1 MYTKEQLRRL
11 LIPLMFEQ
19 VLTALM
25 GSVDTIMVTNIGSAA
40 ISAVSLVDSLNIL
53 IINIFAAMA
62 TGGAIICAQYLG
74 SNQKDKANQA
84 LKQLIF
90 SVTLISLVITIPCIL
105 FRRPLLSLIFGSV
118 EKNVM
123 DNALNYLFI
132 TALSYPFI
140 ALYNAGAASFRTS
153 QNSRLPM
160 TIAFGSNIL
169 NILGNIFFIFTL
181 SLGVAGAALST
192 LLSRIISALVI
203 LILLKQPK
211 QDLQDLYVDSYLSIR
226 PEIETITKILKIGIP
241 TGIENGMF
249 QFGKLVIQSTVS
261 TMGTTAIAA
270 QAMVAML
277 ESFACQAS
285 IGIGLGMM
293 TVVGKCVGA
302 KEYEQ
307 ARHYT
312 ISLTK
317 LAWMVCIIFC
327 AIIMLFIQQITS
339 LAGME
344 AESAKLAIWLTRI
357 VFAYKMIFW
366 TPSFL
371 PGYGLRAAGD
381 VKFSMIT
388 STLSMWICR
397 VVVTIFLV
405 HQFQMGPL
413 AVWIGM
419 GADWTIRS
427 FIFLARFKSNKWLEH
442 KVI

>member
-1 MYTKEQLRRL
+1 MYTKEQLKRL

-74 SNQKDKANQA
+74 SNQKDKANQV

-90 SVTLISLVITIPCIL
+90 SVTLISLIITIPCIL
-105 FRRPLLSLIFGSV
+105 FRRPLLSLIFGS

-123 DNALNYLFI
+123 DNSLNYLFI
-132 TALSYPFI
+132 TVLSYPFI
-140 ALYNAGAASFRTS
+140 ALYNADAASFRTS

-160 TIAFGSNIL
+160 AIALGSNIL
-169 NILGNIFFIFTL
+169 NILENFFFVFTL
-181 SLGVAGAALST
+181 SLGVAQAALST
-192 LLSRIISALVI
+192 LLSRIISALII

-211 QDLQDLYVDSYLSIR
+211 QDLYVDSYLSIR
-226 PEIETITKILKIGIP
+226 SEIETITKILKISIP
-241 TGIENGMF
+241 TGIENGKF
-249 QFGKLVIQSTVS
+249 QFENLSFNPLYLQWEQQPLPVQTMVS
-261 TMGTTAIAA
+261 
-270 QAMVAML
+270 ML

-307 ARHYT
+307 ARQYT

-339 LAGME
+339 LAKME
-344 AESAKLAIWLTRI
+344 SESAKLAIWLTRI
-357 VFAYKMIFW
+357 VFAYKIIFW

-381 VKFSMIT
+381 VKFNMIT
-388 STLSMWICR
+388 FTLSMWICR

-405 HQFQMGPL
+405 HTFHMGL
-413 AVWIGM
+413 
-419 GADWTIRS
+419 
-427 FIFLARFKSNKWLEH
+427 
-442 KVI
+442 

>member
-19 VLTALM
+19 VLNALI

-53 IINIFAAMA
+53 IINVFAAMA

-74 SNQKDKANQA
+74 SEQKEKANQA
-84 LKQLIF
+84 LEQLIF
-90 SVTLISLVITIPCIL
+90 TVALISLIITIPCIL
-105 FRRPLLSLIFGSV
+105 FRRPLLTLIFGSV
-118 EKNVM
+118 EKSVM
-123 DNALNYLFI
+123 DNSLSYLFI

-160 TIAFGSNIL
+160 AIAFGSNIL
-169 NILGNIFFIFTL
+169 NIIGNVFFIFTL
-181 SLGVAGAALST
+181 NLGVAGAALST
-192 LLSRIISALVI
+192 LLSRIISAAIILV
-203 LILLKQPK
+203 LLKQPK
-211 QDLQDLYVDSYLSIR
+211 QDLYIHSYLQIH
-226 PEIETITKILKIGIP
+226 PEFTTIKRILKIGIP

-285 IGIGLGMM
+285 IGVGLGMM

-307 ARHYT
+307 AKHYT
-312 ISLTK
+312 VSLTK
-317 LAWMVCIIFC
+317 FAWIICFICC
-327 AIIMLFIQQITS
+327 AMIVLPIKQITT

-344 AESAKLAIWLTRI
+344 PESAKLAIWLTRI

-366 TPSFL
+366 TTSFL
-371 PGYGLRAAGD
+371 PSYGLRAAGD

-388 STLSMWICR
+388 STVSMWVCR

-405 HQFQMGPL
+405 HQFHMGPL

-419 GADWTIRS
+419 GADWTVRS
-427 FIFLARFKSNKWLEH
+427 IIFFIRFKSNKWLKN

>member
-1 MYTKEQLRRL
+1 
-11 LIPLMFEQ
+11 MFEQ
-19 VLTALM
+19 VLTALI
-25 GSVDTIMVTNIGSAA
+25 GSVDTIMVTNIGLAA
-40 ISAVSLVDSLNIL
+40 ISAVSLFDSLNIL

-62 TGGAIICAQYLG
+62 TGGAIICAQYLE
-74 SNQKDKANQA
+74 SNQKGKANQA

-90 SVTLISLVITIPCIL
+90 SVTLISLIITIPCIL
-105 FRRPLLSLIFGSV
+105 FRRPLLSLIFGS
-118 EKNVM
+118 EKKVR
-123 DNALNYLFI
+123 DNSLNYLFI
-132 TALSYPFI
+132 TVLSYPFI
-140 ALYNAGAASFRTS
+140 ALYNADAASFRTS

-160 TIAFGSNIL
+160 VIALGSNIL
-169 NILGNIFFIFTL
+169 NILENFFFVFTL

-192 LLSRIISALVI
+192 LLSRIISALII

-211 QDLQDLYVDSYLSIR
+211 QDLYVDSYLSIR
-226 PEIETITKILKIGIP
+226 SEIETITKILKISIP
-241 TGIENGMF
+241 TGIENGKF
-249 QFGKLVIQSTVS
+249 QFGKLVIPLYLQWEQQPLPVQTMVS
-261 TMGTTAIAA
+261 
-270 QAMVAML
+270 ML

-293 TVVGKCVGA
+293 TVVGKCVDA

-307 ARHYT
+307 ARQYT

-339 LAGME
+339 LAKME
-344 AESAKLAIWLTRI
+344 SESAKLAIWLTRI
-357 VFAYKMIFW
+357 VFAYKMLFW

-371 PGYGLRAAGD
+371 PGYELRAAGD

-397 VVVTIFLV
+397 AVVTIFLV
-405 HQFQMGPL
+405 HTFHMGPL

-427 FIFLARFKSNKWLEH
+427 FIFLARFKSNK
-442 KVI
+442 

>member
-1 MYTKEQLRRL
+1 MK
-11 LIPLMFEQ
+11 IIN
-19 VLTALM
+19 
-25 GSVDTIMVTNIGSAA
+25 SVDVRTSFNRINRICRHHYGHQHRFGRHGNWRRHHLRPILRIQSKRQGQPSLETIDFFRNSYFYTDNPTMHSI
-40 ISAVSLVDSLNIL
+40 
-53 IINIFAAMA
+53 
-62 TGGAIICAQYLG
+62 
-74 SNQKDKANQA
+74 QKTTFKPN
-84 LKQLIF
+84 LWIRK
-90 SVTLISLVITIPCIL
+90 
-105 FRRPLLSLIFGSV
+105 
-118 EKNVM
+118 KNVM
-123 DNALNYLFI
+123 DNSLNYLFI

-140 ALYNAGAASFRTS
+140 ALYNADAASFRTS

-160 TIAFGSNIL
+160 VIALGSNIL
-169 NILGNIFFIFTL
+169 NILENFFFVFTL
-181 SLGVAGAALST
+181 SLGVAQAALST
-192 LLSRIISALVI
+192 LLSRIISALII

-211 QDLQDLYVDSYLSIR
+211 LDLYVDSYLSIR
-226 PEIETITKILKIGIP
+226 SEIETITKILKISIP
-241 TGIENGMF
+241 TGIENGKF
-249 QFGKLVIQSTVS
+249 QFGKLVIPLYLQWEQQPLPV
-261 TMGTTAIAA
+261 
-270 QAMVAML
+270 QAMVSML

-293 TVVGKCVGA
+293 TVVGKCVDA

-307 ARHYT
+307 ARQYT

-339 LAGME
+339 LAKME
-344 AESAKLAIWLTRI
+344 SESAKLAIWLTRI

-405 HQFQMGPL
+405 HTFHMGL
-413 AVWIGM
+413 
-419 GADWTIRS
+419 
-427 FIFLARFKSNKWLEH
+427 
-442 KVI
+442 

>member
-1 MYTKEQLRRL
+1 M
-11 LIPLMFEQ
+11 
-19 VLTALM
+19 
-25 GSVDTIMVTNIGSAA
+25 
-40 ISAVSLVDSLNIL
+40 
-53 IINIFAAMA
+53 
-62 TGGAIICAQYLG
+62 
-74 SNQKDKANQA
+74 
-84 LKQLIF
+84 
-90 SVTLISLVITIPCIL
+90 
-105 FRRPLLSLIFGSV
+105 
-118 EKNVM
+118 
-123 DNALNYLFI
+123 
-132 TALSYPFI
+132 
-140 ALYNAGAASFRTS
+140 
-153 QNSRLPM
+153 
-160 TIAFGSNIL
+160 
-169 NILGNIFFIFTL
+169 
-181 SLGVAGAALST
+181 ST
-192 LLSRIISALVI
+192 LLSRIISAAII

-211 QDLQDLYVDSYLSIR
+211 QDLYIDSYLSIR

-285 IGIGLGMM
+285 IGIRLGMM
-293 TVVGKCVGA
+293 SVVGKCVGA

-307 ARHYT
+307 AKHYT
-312 ISLTK
+312 MLLTK
-317 LAWMVCIIFC
+317 YAWIACIICC
-327 AIIMLFIQQITS
+327 AMIMFPIKQITS

-344 AESAKLAIWLTRI
+344 PESAKLAIWLTRI
-357 VFAYKMIFW
+357 VFTYKMIFW
-366 TPSFL
+366 TTSFL

-405 HQFQMGPL
+405 HQFHMGPL

-419 GADWTIRS
+419 GSDWTVRS

>member
-1 MYTKEQLRRL
+1 
-11 LIPLMFEQ
+11 
-19 VLTALM
+19 
-25 GSVDTIMVTNIGSAA
+25 
-40 ISAVSLVDSLNIL
+40 
-53 IINIFAAMA
+53 
-62 TGGAIICAQYLG
+62 
-74 SNQKDKANQA
+74 
-84 LKQLIF
+84 
-90 SVTLISLVITIPCIL
+90 
-105 FRRPLLSLIFGSV
+105 
-118 EKNVM
+118 M
-123 DNALNYLFI
+123 DNSLSYLFI

-140 ALYNAGAASFRTS
+140 ALYNAGATSFRTS
-153 QNSRLPM
+153 QNSRLSM
-160 TIAFGSNIL
+160 VIAFGSNIL
-169 NILGNIFFIFTL
+169 NILGNIFFIFIL
-181 SLGVAGAALST
+181 NLGVAGAALST
-192 LLSRIISALVI
+192 LLSRIISAAII

-211 QDLQDLYVDSYLSIR
+211 QDLYIDSYLSIR

-285 IGIGLGMM
+285 IGIRLGMM
-293 TVVGKCVGA
+293 SVVGKCVGA

-312 ISLTK
+312 ILLTK
-317 LAWMVCIIFC
+317 YAWIACFICC
-327 AIIMLFIQQITS
+327 ATILFPIKQITS

-357 VFAYKMIFW
+357 VFTYKMIFW
-366 TPSFL
+366 TPYFL
-371 PGYGLRAAGD
+371 PSYGLKAAGD

-397 VVVTIFLV
+397 VVDTIFLV
-405 HQFQMGPL
+405 HTFHMGPL

-419 GADWTIRS
+419 VADWTIRS
-427 FIFLARFKSNKWLEH
+427 FIFLTRFKSNKWLEH

>member
-1 MYTKEQLRRL
+1 
-11 LIPLMFEQ
+11 MFEQ
-19 VLTALM
+19 VLTALI
-25 GSVDTIMVTNIGSAA
+25 GSVDTIMVTNIGLAA
-40 ISAVSLVDSLNIL
+40 ISAVSLFDSLNIL

-62 TGGAIICAQYLG
+62 TGGAIICAQYLE
-74 SNQKDKANQA
+74 SNQKGKANQA

-90 SVTLISLVITIPCIL
+90 SVTLISLIITIPCIL
-105 FRRPLLSLIFGSV
+105 FRRPLLSLIFGS
-118 EKNVM
+118 EKKVR
-123 DNALNYLFI
+123 DNSLNYLFI
-132 TALSYPFI
+132 TVLSYPFI
-140 ALYNAGAASFRTS
+140 ALYNADAASFRTS

-160 TIAFGSNIL
+160 VIALGSNIL
-169 NILGNIFFIFTL
+169 NILENFFFVFTL

-192 LLSRIISALVI
+192 LLSRIISALII

-211 QDLQDLYVDSYLSIR
+211 QDLYVDSYLSIR
-226 PEIETITKILKIGIP
+226 SEIETITKILKISIP
-241 TGIENGMF
+241 TGIENGKF
-249 QFGKLVIQSTVS
+249 QFGKLVIPLYLQWEQQPLPVQTMVS
-261 TMGTTAIAA
+261 
-270 QAMVAML
+270 ML

-307 ARHYT
+307 ARQYT

-317 LAWMVCIIFC
+317 LAWMVFIIFC

-339 LAGME
+339 LAKME
-344 AESAKLAIWLTRI
+344 SESAKLAIWLTRI

-388 STLSMWICR
+388 FTLSMWICR

-405 HQFQMGPL
+405 HTFHMGL
-413 AVWIGM
+413 
-419 GADWTIRS
+419 
-427 FIFLARFKSNKWLEH
+427 
-442 KVI
+442 

>member
-90 SVTLISLVITIPCIL
+90 SVTLISLIITIPCIL

-160 TIAFGSNIL
+160 AIAFGSNIL

-192 LLSRIISALVI
+192 LLSRIISAIII

-211 QDLQDLYVDSYLSIR
+211 QDLYVDSYLSIR

-270 QAMVAML
+270 QAML

-405 HQFQMGPL
+405 HTFHMGPL

>member
-1 MYTKEQLRRL
+1 MYTKEQLRKL

-90 SVTLISLVITIPCIL
+90 SVTLISILITIPCIL
-105 FRRPLLSLIFGSV
+105 FRRPLLTLIFGSV

-160 TIAFGSNIL
+160 AIAFGSNIL

-181 SLGVAGAALST
+181 SLGVAALSS
-192 LLSRIISALVI
+192 LLSRIISALII
-203 LILLKQPK
+203 LTLLKQPK
-211 QDLQDLYVDSYLSIR
+211 QDLYVDSYLSIR

-285 IGIGLGMM
+285 IGIGLGM
-293 TVVGKCVGA
+293 GA

-312 ISLTK
+312 ISLTR

-405 HQFQMGPL
+405 HTFHMGPL

>member
-90 SVTLISLVITIPCIL
+90 SVTLISLIITIPCIL

-160 TIAFGSNIL
+160 AIAFGSNIL

-192 LLSRIISALVI
+192 LLSRIISALII

-211 QDLQDLYVDSYLSIR
+211 QDLYVDSYLSIR

-261 TMGTTAIAA
+261 TMGTISIAA
-270 QAMVAML
+270 QAML

-285 IGIGLGMM
+285 IGVGLGMM

-344 AESAKLAIWLTRI
+344 EESAKLAIWLTRI
-357 VFAYKMIFW
+357 VFTYKMIFW

-405 HQFQMGPL
+405 HTFHMGPL

>member
-1 MYTKEQLRRL
+1 
-11 LIPLMFEQ
+11 
-19 VLTALM
+19 
-25 GSVDTIMVTNIGSAA
+25 
-40 ISAVSLVDSLNIL
+40 
-53 IINIFAAMA
+53 MA
-62 TGGAIICAQYLG
+62 
-74 SNQKDKANQA
+74 
-84 LKQLIF
+84 
-90 SVTLISLVITIPCIL
+90 
-105 FRRPLLSLIFGSV
+105 
-118 EKNVM
+118 
-123 DNALNYLFI
+123 
-132 TALSYPFI
+132 
-140 ALYNAGAASFRTS
+140 
-153 QNSRLPM
+153 
-160 TIAFGSNIL
+160 IAFGSNIL
-169 NILGNIFFIFTL
+169 NIIGNVFFIFTL

-192 LLSRIISALVI
+192 LLSRIVSAAII

-211 QDLQDLYVDSYLSIR
+211 QDLYVDSYLSIR
-226 PEIETITKILKIGIP
+226 PEFQGIQQILKIGIP

-249 QFGKLVIQSTVS
+249 QFGKLVIQSTIS

-285 IGIGLGMM
+285 IGVGLGMM

-317 LAWMVCIIFC
+317 LAWIVCIVFC
-327 AIIMLFIQQITS
+327 ATIMLFIQQITS

-344 AESAKLAIWLTRI
+344 TESAKLAIWLTRI
-357 VFAYKMIFW
+357 VFTYKMFFW
-366 TPSFL
+366 TTSFL

-405 HQFQMGPL
+405 HTFHMGPL

>member
-1 MYTKEQLRRL
+1 
-11 LIPLMFEQ
+11 MFEQ
-19 VLTALM
+19 VLTALI
-25 GSVDTIMVTNIGSAA
+25 GSVDTIMVTNINLAA
-40 ISAVSLVDSLNIL
+40 ISAVSLVDSLKIL

-62 TGGAIICAQYLG
+62 TGGAIICAQYLE

-90 SVTLISLVITIPCIL
+90 SVTLISLIITIPCIL
-105 FRRPLLSLIFGSV
+105 FRRPLLSLIFGS
-118 EKNVM
+118 EKKVR
-123 DNALNYLFI
+123 DNSLNYLFI
-132 TALSYPFI
+132 TVLSYPFI
-140 ALYNAGAASFRTS
+140 ALYNADAASFRTS

-160 TIAFGSNIL
+160 VIALGSNIL
-169 NILGNIFFIFTL
+169 NILENFFFVFTL

-192 LLSRIISALVI
+192 LLSRIISALII

-211 QDLQDLYVDSYLSIR
+211 QDLYVDSYLSIR
-226 PEIETITKILKIGIP
+226 SEIETITKILKISIP
-241 TGIENGMF
+241 TGIENGKF
-249 QFGKLVIQSTVS
+249 QFGKLVIPLYLQWEQQPLPVQTMVS
-261 TMGTTAIAA
+261 
-270 QAMVAML
+270 ML

-307 ARHYT
+307 ARQYT

-339 LAGME
+339 LAKME
-344 AESAKLAIWLTRI
+344 SESAKLAIWLTRI

-388 STLSMWICR
+388 FTLSMWICR

-405 HQFQMGPL
+405 HTFHMGL
-413 AVWIGM
+413 
-419 GADWTIRS
+419 
-427 FIFLARFKSNKWLEH
+427 
-442 KVI
+442 

>member
-1 MYTKEQLRRL
+1 
-11 LIPLMFEQ
+11 
-19 VLTALM
+19 
-25 GSVDTIMVTNIGSAA
+25 
-40 ISAVSLVDSLNIL
+40 
-53 IINIFAAMA
+53 MA
-62 TGGAIICAQYLG
+62 
-74 SNQKDKANQA
+74 
-84 LKQLIF
+84 
-90 SVTLISLVITIPCIL
+90 
-105 FRRPLLSLIFGSV
+105 
-118 EKNVM
+118 
-123 DNALNYLFI
+123 
-132 TALSYPFI
+132 
-140 ALYNAGAASFRTS
+140 
-153 QNSRLPM
+153 
-160 TIAFGSNIL
+160 IAFGSNIL

-192 LLSRIISALVI
+192 LLSRIISAIII

-211 QDLQDLYVDSYLSIR
+211 QDLYVDSYLSIR

-285 IGIGLGMM
+285 IGVGLGMM

-312 ISLTK
+312 ISLTR
-317 LAWMVCIIFC
+317 LAWIVCIVFC
-327 AIIMLFIQQITS
+327 ATIMLFIKQITS

-397 VVVTIFLV
+397 VVVLSLI
-405 HQFQMGPL
+405 H
-413 AVWIGM
+413 I
-419 GADWTIRS
+419 
-427 FIFLARFKSNKWLEH
+427 
-442 KVI
+442 

>member
-1 MYTKEQLRRL
+1 
-11 LIPLMFEQ
+11 
-19 VLTALM
+19 
-25 GSVDTIMVTNIGSAA
+25 
-40 ISAVSLVDSLNIL
+40 
-53 IINIFAAMA
+53 
-62 TGGAIICAQYLG
+62 
-74 SNQKDKANQA
+74 
-84 LKQLIF
+84 
-90 SVTLISLVITIPCIL
+90 
-105 FRRPLLSLIFGSV
+105 
-118 EKNVM
+118 
-123 DNALNYLFI
+123 
-132 TALSYPFI
+132 
-140 ALYNAGAASFRTS
+140 
-153 QNSRLPM
+153 M

-169 NILGNIFFIFTL
+169 NILGNIFFIFIL
-181 SLGVAGAALST
+181 NLGVAGAALST
-192 LLSRIISALVI
+192 LLSRIISAAII
-203 LILLKQPK
+203 LMILKQPK
-211 QDLQDLYVDSYLSIR
+211 QDLYIDSYLSIR
-226 PEIETITKILKIGIP
+226 PDIETITKILKIGIP

-285 IGIGLGMM
+285 IGVGLGMIS
-293 TVVGKCVGA
+293 VVGKCVGA

-317 LAWMVCIIFC
+317 LAWTVYIIFC

-344 AESAKLAIWLTRI
+344 TESAKLAIWLTRI
-357 VFAYKMIFW
+357 VFTYKMIFW

-388 STLSMWICR
+388 STLSMWICQ

-405 HQFQMGPL
+405 HTFHMGPL

-442 KVI
+442 NII

>member
-1 MYTKEQLRRL
+1 
-11 LIPLMFEQ
+11 MFEQ
-19 VLTALM
+19 VLTALI
-25 GSVDTIMVTNIGSAA
+25 GSVDTIVVTNISLAA

-62 TGGAIICAQYLG
+62 TGGAIICAQYLE
-74 SNQKDKANQA
+74 SNQKGKANQA

-90 SVTLISLVITIPCIL
+90 SVTLISLIITIPCIL
-105 FRRPLLSLIFGSV
+105 FRRPLLSLIFGS
-118 EKNVM
+118 EKKVR
-123 DNALNYLFI
+123 DNSLNYLFI
-132 TALSYPFI
+132 TVLSYPFI
-140 ALYNAGAASFRTS
+140 ALYNADAASFRTS

-160 TIAFGSNIL
+160 VIALGSNIL
-169 NILGNIFFIFTL
+169 NILENFFFVFTL

-192 LLSRIISALVI
+192 LLSRIISALII

-211 QDLQDLYVDSYLSIR
+211 QDLYVDSYLSIR
-226 PEIETITKILKIGIP
+226 SEIETITKILKISIP
-241 TGIENGMF
+241 TGIENGKF
-249 QFGKLVIQSTVS
+249 QFGKLVIPLYLQWEQQPLPVQTMVS
-261 TMGTTAIAA
+261 
-270 QAMVAML
+270 ML

-307 ARHYT
+307 ARQYT

-339 LAGME
+339 LAKME
-344 AESAKLAIWLTRI
+344 SESAKLAIWLTRI

-405 HQFQMGPL
+405 HTFHMGL
-413 AVWIGM
+413 
-419 GADWTIRS
+419 
-427 FIFLARFKSNKWLEH
+427 
-442 KVI
+442 

>member
-1 MYTKEQLRRL
+1 
-11 LIPLMFEQ
+11 
-19 VLTALM
+19 
-25 GSVDTIMVTNIGSAA
+25 
-40 ISAVSLVDSLNIL
+40 
-53 IINIFAAMA
+53 
-62 TGGAIICAQYLG
+62 
-74 SNQKDKANQA
+74 
-84 LKQLIF
+84 
-90 SVTLISLVITIPCIL
+90 
-105 FRRPLLSLIFGSV
+105 
-118 EKNVM
+118 M
-123 DNALNYLFI
+123 DNSLSYLFI

-140 ALYNAGAASFRTS
+140 ALYNAGAVSFRTS
-153 QNSRLPM
+153 QNLRFPIA
-160 TIAFGSNIL
+160 IAFGSNIL

-181 SLGVAGAALST
+181 NLGVAGAALST
-192 LLSRIISALVI
+192 LLSRIISAAII

-211 QDLQDLYVDSYLSIR
+211 QDLYIDSYLSIR
-226 PEIETITKILKIGIP
+226 PEIETIPKILKIGIP

-285 IGIGLGMM
+285 IGIRLGMM
-293 TVVGKCVGA
+293 SVVGKCVGA

-312 ISLTK
+312 ILLTK
-317 LAWMVCIIFC
+317 YAWIACFICC
-327 AIIMLFIQQITS
+327 AMILFPIKQITS

-357 VFAYKMIFW
+357 VFTYKMIFW

-405 HQFQMGPL
+405 HTFHTGPL

>member
-1 MYTKEQLRRL
+1 M
-11 LIPLMFEQ
+11 
-19 VLTALM
+19 
-25 GSVDTIMVTNIGSAA
+25 
-40 ISAVSLVDSLNIL
+40 
-53 IINIFAAMA
+53 
-62 TGGAIICAQYLG
+62 
-74 SNQKDKANQA
+74 
-84 LKQLIF
+84 
-90 SVTLISLVITIPCIL
+90 
-105 FRRPLLSLIFGSV
+105 
-118 EKNVM
+118 
-123 DNALNYLFI
+123 
-132 TALSYPFI
+132 
-140 ALYNAGAASFRTS
+140 
-153 QNSRLPM
+153 
-160 TIAFGSNIL
+160 
-169 NILGNIFFIFTL
+169 
-181 SLGVAGAALST
+181 ST
-192 LLSRIISALVI
+192 LLSRIISAAII

-211 QDLQDLYVDSYLSIR
+211 QDLYTDSYLSIR

-241 TGIENGMF
+241 TGIENGML

-270 QAMVAML
+270 QAMVATL

-293 TVVGKCVGA
+293 SVVGKCVGA

-312 ISLTK
+312 ILLTK
-317 LAWMVCIIFC
+317 YAWIACIICC
-327 AIIMLFIQQITS
+327 AMIMFPIQQITS

-344 AESAKLAIWLTRI
+344 TESAKLAIWLTRI
-357 VFAYKMIFW
+357 VFTYKMIFW

-405 HQFQMGPL
+405 HTFHMGPL

>member
-123 DNALNYLFI
+123 DNSLNYLFI

-160 TIAFGSNIL
+160 AIAFGSNIL

-192 LLSRIISALVI
+192 LLSRIISALII
-203 LILLKQPK
+203 LILLN
-211 QDLQDLYVDSYLSIR
+211 IR

-293 TVVGKCVGA
+293 TVVGKCVGS

-307 ARHYT
+307 AKHYT
-312 ISLTK
+312 ISLTR

-344 AESAKLAIWLTRI
+344 AESAKLAIRLTRI
-357 VFAYKMIFW
+357 VFTYKMIFW

>member
-1 MYTKEQLRRL
+1 
-11 LIPLMFEQ
+11 
-19 VLTALM
+19 
-25 GSVDTIMVTNIGSAA
+25 MVTNIGLAA
-40 ISAVSLVDSLNIL
+40 ISAVSLFDSLNLL

-62 TGGAIICAQYLG
+62 TGGAIICAQYFE
-74 SNQKDKANQA
+74 SNKKGKANQA

-90 SVTLISLVITIPCIL
+90 SVTLISILITLPCIL
-105 FRRPLLSLIFGSV
+105 FRRPLLSLIFGS

-123 DNALNYLFI
+123 DNSLNYLFI

-160 TIAFGSNIL
+160 VIALGSNIL
-169 NILGNIFFIFTL
+169 NILENFFFVFTL
-181 SLGVAGAALST
+181 SLGVAQAALST
-192 LLSRIISALVI
+192 LLSRIISALII

-211 QDLQDLYVDSYLSIR
+211 QNLYIDSCLSLW
-226 PEIETITKILKIGIP
+226 PEIETITKILKISIP
-241 TGIENGMF
+241 TGIENGMV
-249 QFGKLVIQSTVS
+249 QFRKLVIPLYLQWEQQPLPV
-261 TMGTTAIAA
+261 
-270 QAMVAML
+270 QAMVSML
-277 ESFACQAS
+277 ESFACQAC

-307 ARHYT
+307 ARQYT

-339 LAGME
+339 LAKME
-344 AESAKLAIWLTRI
+344 SKSAKLAIWLTRI
-357 VFAYKMIFW
+357 VFPYKMIFW
-366 TPSFL
+366 TSSFL
-371 PGYGLRAAGD
+371 AGYGLRAAGD

-388 STLSMWICR
+388 FTLSMWICR

-405 HQFQMGPL
+405 HTFHMGPL

-419 GADWTIRS
+419 GADCTIRS
-427 FIFLARFKSNKWLEH
+427 FIFLARFKSNK
-442 KVI
+442 

>member
-62 TGGAIICAQYLG
+62 TGGAIICAQYLV
-74 SNQKDKANQA
+74 NPIKKDKANQA

-90 SVTLISLVITIPCIL
+90 SVTLISLIITIPCIL

-123 DNALNYLFI
+123 DNSLNYLFI

-160 TIAFGSNIL
+160 AIAFGSNIL

-192 LLSRIISALVI
+192 LLSRIISALII

-211 QDLQDLYVDSYLSIR
+211 QDLYVDSYLSIR
-226 PEIETITKILKIGIP
+226 PEIETITKILKIGVP

-357 VFAYKMIFW
+357 VFTYKMIFW

-405 HQFQMGPL
+405 HTFHMGPL

-419 GADWTIRS
+419 GAD
-427 FIFLARFKSNKWLEH
+427 
-442 KVI
+442 

>member
-1 MYTKEQLRRL
+1 
-11 LIPLMFEQ
+11 
-19 VLTALM
+19 
-25 GSVDTIMVTNIGSAA
+25 
-40 ISAVSLVDSLNIL
+40 
-53 IINIFAAMA
+53 
-62 TGGAIICAQYLG
+62 
-74 SNQKDKANQA
+74 
-84 LKQLIF
+84 
-90 SVTLISLVITIPCIL
+90 
-105 FRRPLLSLIFGSV
+105 
-118 EKNVM
+118 M
-123 DNALNYLFI
+123 DNSLSYLFI

-140 ALYNAGAASFRTS
+140 ALYNAGAASFRTN

-169 NILGNIFFIFTL
+169 NILGNIFFIFIL
-181 SLGVAGAALST
+181 NLGVAGAALST
-192 LLSRIISALVI
+192 LLSRIISAAII
-203 LILLKQPK
+203 LMILKQPK
-211 QDLQDLYVDSYLSIR
+211 QDLYIDSYLSIR
-226 PEIETITKILKIGIP
+226 PDIETITKILKIGIP

-285 IGIGLGMM
+285 IGVGLGMIS
-293 TVVGKCVGA
+293 VVGKCVGA

-317 LAWMVCIIFC
+317 LAWTVYIIFC

-344 AESAKLAIWLTRI
+344 TESAKLAIWLTRI
-357 VFAYKMIFW
+357 VFTYKMIFW

-405 HQFQMGPL
+405 HTFHMGPL

-442 KVI
+442 NII